1 MPDHACRYCVDEQS
15 TRLYDAL
22 PCGVMHCC
30 AHGSGKTLF
39 VNRAASAILGY
50 EDFPDLLA
58 RRGGEALAHIP
69 IGERAQAKRCIEKL
83 LSGERSSCEFHHRIV
98 RGDGAPGWIRGTAVL
113 VESGDCAIIQAA
125 FNDVTDLHERRY
137 ERDRNRYAEVLRTA
151 FDEVHELNMHGG
163 YVRRLSSTT
172 REDHANPQ
180 MTLEEVH
187 RIWERYVPR
196 PRDRESVIDA
206 ARSLSEGSASSAIV
220 TYRVAMGTGTRW
232 CQSTFLRMGEDGI
245 LCCNQDVTERMRTE
259 DEAVSRNLGD
269 IVSRLPVGI
278 GMFALRDGK
287 AIPRYVSDPVCT
299 MFGYTRDEFEKHW
312 GNEPLFDADPLA
324 FEDDAPSAQNE
335 SPRAAANLD
344 IVLQRKDGTPLAL
357 RLRGTKFRTR
367 SGEDQLF
374 VAIADVT
381 EELRAQHAR
390 DWQNER
396 YRILSELTHAISFDY
411 NSETDE
417 ALLYTDAGDGFKAQ
431 SIPRYLENLDLAR
444 DGVIHPDSLDAVR
457 ALFDAPEKRRTAM
470 LEYRANYRGDGYR
483 GYRANLYRMEDFDG
497 AWHFIGLME
506 DIQHERDLKTR
517 AENDQLTGVSNHMTT
532 KQLVDE
538 ALADPSLAR
547 RCVCALVDVDD
558 FKSVNDHCGHIKGDE
573 LLERIGS
580 LMRRSCR
587 PTDVVGRVGGDEFAI
602 LFKDMPLSMVLNRL
616 DAIRAQVLE
625 LTASTAAEAG
635 ASVSIGVYAV
645 EGASSYDE
653 AFAKADEALYASK
666 GKGKNRISQYASQA

>member
-30 AHGSGKTLF
+30 AHGSGRTLF
-39 VNRAASAILGY
+39 VNRTASAILGY

-69 IGERAQAKRCIEKL
+69 VGERAQAERCIGEL
-83 LSGERSSCEFHHRIV
+83 ISGKRSSCEFYHRIV
-98 RGDGAPGWIRGTAVL
+98 RGDGTPGWIRGTAVL
-113 VESGDCAIIQAA
+113 VESGDCAIVQAA
-125 FNDVTDLHERRY
+125 FNDVTALHEQRY
-137 ERDRNRYAEVLRTA
+137 ERDCNRYAEVLRTA
-151 FDEVHELNMHGG
+151 FDEVYELNMHGG
-163 YVRRLSSTT
+163 YIRRLSSTV
-172 REDHANPQ
+172 RENHTGPHT
-180 MTLEEVH
+180 TLEEAY
-187 RIWERYVPR
+187 RLWERCVPR
-196 PRDRESVIDA
+196 PSDREKVIGA
-206 ARSLSEGSASSAIV
+206 VKMLSEGSASSAIV
-220 TYRVAMGTGTRW
+220 TYRLAMEDGMRW
-232 CQSTFLRMGEDGI
+232 CHSTFLRMGDDGI
-245 LCCNQDVTERMRTE
+245 LCCNQDVTERMRNE
-259 DEAVSRNLGD
+259 DEAVSRSLGS

-299 MFGYTRDEFEKHW
+299 MFGYTREEFEEERGK
-312 GNEPLFDADPLA
+312 EPLFDADPLA
-324 FEDDAPSAQNE
+324 FEDDGPSTSGDPQ
-335 SPRAAANLD
+335 RATANLD
-344 IVLQRKDGTPLAL
+344 IELQRKDGTPLAL

-367 SGEDQLF
+367 SGEDELF

-431 SIPRYLENLDLAR
+431 SIPHYLENLSLAR
-444 DGVIHPDSLDAVR
+444 EGVVHPDSLDAVR
-457 ALFDAPEKRRTAM
+457 ALFDAPEKQRTAT

-483 GYRANLYRMEDFDG
+483 WYRANLYRMEDFDG

-506 DIQHERDLKTR
+506 DIQQERDLKTR

-538 ALADPSLAR
+538 ALADPLLAR

-602 LFKDMPLSMVLNRL
+602 LFKDAPLRGVLNRL
-616 DAIRAQVLE
+616 DSIRAQVLE
-625 LTASTAAEAG
+625 LTSSTAAEAG

-645 EGASSYDE
+645 RGASSYDE